1 MNVLSPMKCFCFK
14 ISNRLKHVGMAVFFK
29 ECCLVRDLHT
39 DLGSF
44 EEFLFAH
51 PTTTR
56 VSPLVPER

>member
-1 MNVLSPMKCFCFK
+1 MNVLSPVKCFCFK
-14 ISNRLKHVGMAVFFK
+14 ISNRLKHVGMAVLFK
-29 ECCLVRDLHT
+29 ERCLVRDLHT

-56 VSPLVPER
+56 VGPLVPEQ

>member
-1 MNVLSPMKCFCFK
+1 MNVLSFMKCFCFK
-14 ISNRLKHVGMAVFFK
+14 ISDYLKHVGMAVFFK

>member
-1 MNVLSPMKCFCFK
+1 
-14 ISNRLKHVGMAVFFK
+14 MAVFFK
-29 ECCLVRDLHT
+29 ERCLVRDLHT

-56 VSPLVPER
+56 VGPLVPEQ

>member
-1 MNVLSPMKCFCFK
+1 MNVLSPVKCFCFK

-29 ECCLVRDLHT
+29 ERCLVRDLHT

-44 EEFLFAH
+44 EEFLFAY

-56 VSPLVPER
+56 VGPLVPEQ